1 MNEKE
6 AMEYIAYLNTLGSKP
21 GLTVIRELLR
31 RAGDPQKELAF
42 IHIAGTNG
50 KGSVSAFISNIL
62 MAAGYRVGR
71 YNSPTIRTYRE
82 RIYVNKS
89 MISKTALCRLLTQL
103 KTCCD
108 EMVADGFAHPT
119 SFEVE
124 TVLGFLYYKE
134 KNCDMVVLETGMGG
148 RLDATNVIPD
158 PQKLLAVFASV
169 SMDHMAFLGDSL
181 GQIAKEKAGIITQ
194 GCSVVTMEQR
204 EEVMDV
210 FQKVCLEK
218 QAVLTV
224 SKPETASSIHYGLEE
239 QTFLY
244 RNRLPVTIRLAGN
257 YQITNALLAL
267 QAAEILQQKGF
278 RITDRAILKG
288 MEQTGW
294 HGRFE
299 ILSKKPYFIVDGA
312 HNEDAARKLAQTV
325 QFYFTN
331 KKIIYI
337 MGVLRDKEYEKIAE
351 IMSPFADSIITVTT
365 PGNPRALSAL
375 TLAETVAKYHNR
387 VTAADSLEEA
397 VEMSYLLADKD
408 SVILAFG
415 SLSYLGQIMDIIDK
429 MKTKRA

>member
-1 MNEKE
+1 M
-6 AMEYIAYLNTLGSKP
+6 
-21 GLTVIRELLR
+21 
-31 RAGDPQKELAF
+31 
-42 IHIAGTNG
+42 
-50 KGSVSAFISNIL
+50 
-62 MAAGYRVGR
+62 
-71 YNSPTIRTYRE
+71 
-82 RIYVNKS
+82 
-89 MISKTALCRLLTQL
+89 
-103 KTCCD
+103 
-108 EMVADGFAHPT
+108 
-119 SFEVE
+119 
-124 TVLGFLYYKE
+124 
-134 KNCDMVVLETGMGG
+134 
-148 RLDATNVIPD
+148 
-158 PQKLLAVFASV
+158 
-169 SMDHMAFLGDSL
+169 
-181 GQIAKEKAGIITQ
+181 
-194 GCSVVTMEQR
+194 
-204 EEVMDV
+204 
-210 FQKVCLEK
+210 
-218 QAVLTV
+218 
-224 SKPETASSIHYGLEE
+224 
-239 QTFLY
+239 
-244 RNRLPVTIRLAGN
+244 
-257 YQITNALLAL
+257 
-267 QAAEILQQKGF
+267 QQKGF

-288 MEQTGW
+288 MEQTTW

>member
-1 MNEKE
+1 
-6 AMEYIAYLNTLGSKP
+6 
-21 GLTVIRELLR
+21 
-31 RAGDPQKELAF
+31 
-42 IHIAGTNG
+42 
-50 KGSVSAFISNIL
+50 
-62 MAAGYRVGR
+62 
-71 YNSPTIRTYRE
+71 
-82 RIYVNKS
+82 

-224 SKPETASSIHYGLEE
+224 SKPETASSIHYGLEK

>member
-31 RAGDPQKELAF
+31 RAGDPQKELFF

-50 KGSVSAFISNIL
+50 KGSVSAFMSNIL

-82 RIYVNKS
+82 RICVNKS
-89 MISKTALCRLLTQL
+89 MISKSALCRLLTRM
-103 KTCCD
+103 KTYCD

-158 PQKLLAVFASV
+158 AQKLLAVFASI
-169 SMDHMAFLGDSL
+169 SMDHMAFLGNSL
-181 GQIAKEKAGIITQ
+181 EKIAKEKAGIITQ

-204 EEVMDV
+204 EPVMDV
-210 FQKVCLEK
+210 LKEVCFEK
-218 QAVLTV
+218 QATLTV
-224 SKPETASSIHYGLEE
+224 SEPEAASSIHYGLEK

-244 RNRLPVTIRLAGN
+244 RNLPVTIHLAGN
-257 YQITNALLAL
+257 YQIANALLSL
-267 QAAEILQQKGF
+267 RAAEILRQKGY
-278 RITDRAILKG
+278 RIADRAILKG
-288 MEQTGW
+288 MEQTRW

-337 MGVLRDKEYEKIAE
+337 MGVLRDKEYEKIVE
-351 IMSPFADSIITVTT
+351 IMSPFADSIITVRT
-365 PGNPRALSAL
+365 PDNPRALPAL
-375 TLAETVAKYHNR
+375 ALAETVAKYHNR

-429 MKTKRA
+429 MKKKKA

>member
-50 KGSVSAFISNIL
+50 KGSVSAFLSNIL

-82 RIYVNKS
+82 RICVNKS
-89 MISKTALCRLLTQL
+89 MISKTALCRLLTQM
-103 KTCCD
+103 KTYCD

-158 PQKLLAVFASV
+158 AQKLLAVFASI

-181 GQIAKEKAGIITQ
+181 AQIAKEKAGIITQ

-204 EEVMDV
+204 EPVMDV
-210 FQKVCLEK
+210 LEAVCLEK
-218 QAVLTV
+218 QATLTV
-224 SKPETASSIHYGLEE
+224 SETEEASSIHYGLEK

-244 RNRLPVTIRLAGN
+244 RDLPITIHLAGN
-257 YQITNALLAL
+257 YQIANALLSL
-267 QAAEILQQKGF
+267 RAAEILRQKGY

-288 MEQTGW
+288 MEQTTW

-312 HNEDAARKLAQTV
+312 HNEEAARKLAQTV

-351 IMSPFADSIITVTT
+351 IMSPFADSIITVRT
-365 PGNPRALSAL
+365 PDNPRALPAL
-375 TLAETVAKYHNR
+375 ALAETVAKYHNR

-415 SLSYLGQIMDIIDK
+415 SLSYLGQIMDIIDR
-429 MKTKRA
+429 MKTKKA

>member
-1 MNEKE
+1 
-6 AMEYIAYLNTLGSKP
+6 
-21 GLTVIRELLR
+21 
-31 RAGDPQKELAF
+31 
-42 IHIAGTNG
+42 
-50 KGSVSAFISNIL
+50 
-62 MAAGYRVGR
+62 
-71 YNSPTIRTYRE
+71 
-82 RIYVNKS
+82 
-89 MISKTALCRLLTQL
+89 
-103 KTCCD
+103 
-108 EMVADGFAHPT
+108 MVADGFAHPT

-158 PQKLLAVFASV
+158 PQKLLAGFASV

-224 SKPETASSIHYGLEE
+224 SKPETASSIHYGLEK

>member
-82 RIYVNKS
+82 RICVNKS

-103 KTCCD
+103 KT
-108 EMVADGFAHPT
+108 
-119 SFEVE
+119 
-124 TVLGFLYYKE
+124 YKE

-210 FQKVCLEK
+210 FQ
-218 QAVLTV
+218 
-224 SKPETASSIHYGLEE
+224 
-239 QTFLY
+239 
-244 RNRLPVTIRLAGN
+244 N
-257 YQITNALLAL
+257 
-267 QAAEILQQKGF
+267 
-278 RITDRAILKG
+278 
-288 MEQTGW
+288 
-294 HGRFE
+294 
-299 ILSKKPYFIVDGA
+299 
-312 HNEDAARKLAQTV
+312 
-325 QFYFTN
+325 
-331 KKIIYI
+331 
-337 MGVLRDKEYEKIAE
+337 
-351 IMSPFADSIITVTT
+351 
-365 PGNPRALSAL
+365 
-375 TLAETVAKYHNR
+375 
-387 VTAADSLEEA
+387 
-397 VEMSYLLADKD
+397 
-408 SVILAFG
+408 
-415 SLSYLGQIMDIIDK
+415 
-429 MKTKRA
+429 

>member
-31 RAGDPQKELAF
+31 RAGDPQKELLF

-50 KGSVSAFISNIL
+50 KGSVSAFLSNIL

-82 RIYVNKS
+82 RICVNQT
-89 MISKTALCRLLTQL
+89 MISKKALCRLLMQI
-103 KTCCD
+103 KTYCD

-134 KNCDMVVLETGMGG
+134 KNCDMVVLEAGMGG

-158 PQKLLAVFASV
+158 AQKLLAVFASV

-181 GQIAKEKAGIITQ
+181 EQIAKEKAGIITQ

-204 EEVMDV
+204 EPVMEVL
-210 FQKVCLEK
+210 KEVCLEK
-218 QAVLTV
+218 QATLTV
-224 SKPETASSIHYGLEE
+224 SEPETASSIRYGLEK

-244 RNRLPVTIRLAGN
+244 RNLPVTIHLAGN
-257 YQITNALLAL
+257 YQIANALLAL
-267 QAAEILQQKGF
+267 QAAEILRQKGC

-288 MEQTGW
+288 MEQTRW

-351 IMSPFADSIITVTT
+351 IMSPFADSIITVRT
-365 PGNPRALSAL
+365 PDNPRALPAL
-375 TLAETVAKYHNR
+375 ALAETVAKYHNR

-429 MKTKRA
+429 MKTKKA

>member
-31 RAGDPQKELAF
+31 RVGDPQKELAF

-50 KGSVSAFISNIL
+50 KGSVSAFLSNIL

-82 RIYVNKS
+82 RICVNKS

-210 FQKVCLEK
+210 
-218 QAVLTV
+218 
-224 SKPETASSIHYGLEE
+224 
-239 QTFLY
+239 
-244 RNRLPVTIRLAGN
+244 

>member
-1 MNEKE
+1 MK
-6 AMEYIAYLNTLGSKP
+6 
-21 GLTVIRELLR
+21 R
-31 RAGDPQKELAF
+31 R
-42 IHIAGTNG
+42 
-50 KGSVSAFISNIL
+50 
-62 MAAGYRVGR
+62 
-71 YNSPTIRTYRE
+71 
-82 RIYVNKS
+82 
-89 MISKTALCRLLTQL
+89 
-103 KTCCD
+103 
-108 EMVADGFAHPT
+108 
-119 SFEVE
+119 
-124 TVLGFLYYKE
+124 VL
-134 KNCDMVVLETGMGG
+134 
-148 RLDATNVIPD
+148 
-158 PQKLLAVFASV
+158 VF
-169 SMDHMAFLGDSL
+169 
-181 GQIAKEKAGIITQ
+181 
-194 GCSVVTMEQR
+194 
-204 EEVMDV
+204 
-210 FQKVCLEK
+210 
-218 QAVLTV
+218 
-224 SKPETASSIHYGLEE
+224 
-239 QTFLY
+239 
-244 RNRLPVTIRLAGN
+244 
-257 YQITNALLAL
+257 LLAL
-267 QAAEILQQKGF
+267 CLAAALVPV
-278 RITDRAILKG
+278 
-288 MEQTGW
+288 TG

>member
-1 MNEKE
+1 M
-6 AMEYIAYLNTLGSKP
+6 
-21 GLTVIRELLR
+21 
-31 RAGDPQKELAF
+31 
-42 IHIAGTNG
+42 
-50 KGSVSAFISNIL
+50 
-62 MAAGYRVGR
+62 
-71 YNSPTIRTYRE
+71 
-82 RIYVNKS
+82 
-89 MISKTALCRLLTQL
+89 
-103 KTCCD
+103 
-108 EMVADGFAHPT
+108 
-119 SFEVE
+119 
-124 TVLGFLYYKE
+124 
-134 KNCDMVVLETGMGG
+134 
-148 RLDATNVIPD
+148 
-158 PQKLLAVFASV
+158 
-169 SMDHMAFLGDSL
+169 
-181 GQIAKEKAGIITQ
+181 
-194 GCSVVTMEQR
+194 
-204 EEVMDV
+204 
-210 FQKVCLEK
+210 
-218 QAVLTV
+218 
-224 SKPETASSIHYGLEE
+224 
-239 QTFLY
+239 
-244 RNRLPVTIRLAGN
+244 
-257 YQITNALLAL
+257 
-267 QAAEILQQKGF
+267 QQKGF

-299 ILSKKPYFIVDGA
+299 ILSQKPYFIVDGA